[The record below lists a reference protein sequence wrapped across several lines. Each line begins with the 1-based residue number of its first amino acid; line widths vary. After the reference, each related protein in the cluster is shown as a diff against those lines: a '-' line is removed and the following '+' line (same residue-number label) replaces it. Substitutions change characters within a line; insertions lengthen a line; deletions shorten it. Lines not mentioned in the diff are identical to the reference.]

1 MKNSLRASALFLL
14 AAAFAR
20 PTVAQTQLPPVT
32 QPAGAGDDTTRV
44 RLELLPDSLVAEPVT
59 IDSVRLALQMVPPE
73 MRDIICDRIGCF
85 ETEAPHAFNGT
96 VLAHVNYFTLR
107 NRIYMQ
113 RVLERENL
121 YFPLFEK
128 YLAKYNLPVDLK
140 YLAVVESALIP
151 TAKSRVGATGL
162 WQFMGPTAND
172 LRLRRDE
179 WVDERMNPEKATE
192 AACKHL
198 RYLYGVFHDWEL
210 VLAAYNWGAG
220 NVQRVMRKSGKRN
233 FWDMY
238 PYMPKETRNY
248 VPSFTAIMYAMK
260 YAQQHNLHGPEL
272 KYQYAQPMD
281 TLQLTGQAF
290 DFRRLSQAA
299 GLDSAAI
306 LRYNPE
312 LRRHYLPTGYRPY
325 AVQFPAN
332 LRPRLQ
338 EVDRSVLMGYCQP
351 QEALPTPL
359 APLPPRL
366 DGVEP
371 FPTVYQQALAG
382 SRRTV
387 PAATAAAEAPV
398 AAERTQRKV
407 HSVRRGQT
415 VAELAEWYGV
425 TPAQLRRWN
434 NLSRGQQTLKARQQI
449 VVFLPAKTGSPA
461 PETNVAVRPAA
472 APEVAA
478 APRTPAEMG
487 VKVSKQAMR
496 PVSRP
501 EPADEEAT
509 AAATP
514 APVAER
520 AVAAETRK
528 PTRTTRPVAAAAAK
542 EAPAVEPVPAEAPE
556 PATVLQNTIQAQQ
569 EAATEYVVRKGDYLT
584 KLARERG
591 LSVEQLLAWN
601 HLKSEVV
608 TPGQKLR
615 LAAPDGEAGS
625 ADEDKPEK
633 VAAAPKHVAKA
644 ATKTPQ
650 LPLQQ
655 RVHVVQPGD
664 TLYNISRRYQ
674 GLTVEQLRKLNHLKS
689 DEVKPGQKLIVA
701 G

>member
-20 PTVAQTQLPPVT
+20 PTAAQTQLPPVT
-32 QPAGAGDDTTRV
+32 MPAGAGDDTTRV

-73 MRDIICDRIGCF
+73 ARDIICDRIGCF

-107 NRIYMQ
+107 NRVYMQ

-220 NVQRVMRKSGKRN
+220 NVQRVMRKSGKHN

-260 YAQQHNLHGPEL
+260 YARHYDLHSPEL

-281 TLQLTGQAF
+281 TLQLSGQAF

-306 LRYNPE
+306 LRFNPE

-325 AVQFPAN
+325 AVQFPAA

-338 EVDRSVLMGYCQP
+338 EVDWSTLLGYCQP
-351 QEALPTPL
+351 QEAMPTPL

-371 FPTVYQQALAG
+371 FPTVYQQALA
-382 SRRTV
+382 SNRRAT
-387 PAATAAAEAPV
+387 PASTAATEAPV

-434 NLSRGQQTLKARQQI
+434 NLSKGQQTLKTRQQI
-449 VVFLPAKTGSPA
+449 VVFLHVKADSPA
-461 PETNVAVRPAA
+461 PETNVAVRPAT
-472 APEVAA
+472 APAVAA

-487 VKVSKQAMR
+487 VKVSRQPVR
-496 PVSRP
+496 PVSKP
-501 EPADEEAT
+501 EPVEEETAV
-509 AAATP
+509 AAAP
-514 APVAER
+514 VPVAER
-520 AVAAETRK
+520 TAAAEPRK
-528 PTRTTRPVAAAAAK
+528 PTRPARPVAATAAK
-542 EAPAVEPVPAEAPE
+542 EAPAAEPAPTEAPE
-556 PATVLQNTIQAQQ
+556 PAAVAQNTVQAQQ
-569 EAATEYVVRKGDYLT
+569 EAATEYVIRKGDYLT

-591 LSVEQLLAWN
+591 LSVEQLMAWN
-601 HLKSEVV
+601 NLKSEVV
-608 TPGQKLR
+608 APGQRLR
-615 LAAPDGEAGS
+615 LTAPDGEAS
-625 ADEDKPEK
+625 PIDEDKPAL
-633 VAAAPKHVAKA
+633 AAASAKQVAKA
-644 ATKTPQ
+644 SKKTPQ
-650 LPLQQ
+650 LPLQ

-701 G
+701 S

>member
-20 PTVAQTQLPPVT
+20 PTAAQTQFPPVT
-32 QPAGAGDDTTRV
+32 QPAGAGADTTRV
-44 RLELLPDSLVAEPVT
+44 RLELLPDSLAAEPVSLDT
-59 IDSVRLALQMVPPE
+59 VRAALQLVPPE

-96 VLAHVNYFTLR
+96 VLAHVNYFTR
-107 NRIYMQ
+107 SNRIYMQ

-179 WVDERMNPEKATE
+179 WVDERMDPEKATE

-260 YAQQHNLHGPEL
+260 YAQQHELHSPEL
-272 KYQYAQPMD
+272 KYQYAQVMD
-281 TLQLTGQAF
+281 TLQLSGQPF

-306 LRYNPE
+306 LRFNPE
-312 LRRHYLPTGYRPY
+312 LRRHYLPAGYRPY
-325 AVQFPAN
+325 AVQFPAA
-332 LRPRLQ
+332 LRPRLL
-338 EVDRSVLMGYCQP
+338 EVDRSTLLGYCQP

-371 FPTVYQQALAG
+371 FPTVYQQALANN
-382 SRRTV
+382 RR
-387 PAATAAAEAPV
+387 PAPKSSPADEAPV

-415 VAELAEWYGV
+415 VGELAEWYGV

-434 NLSRGQQTLKARQQI
+434 NLSKGQQTLKARQQI
-449 VVFLPAKTGSPA
+449 VVFVPAKAGSPA
-461 PETNVAVRPAA
+461 PETAVAARPAA
-472 APEVAA
+472 APAVAA

-487 VKVSKQAMR
+487 VKVSKPAVR
-496 PVSRP
+496 TATKP

-509 AAATP
+509 AAITP
-514 APVAER
+514 APAPERTVAVEP
-520 AVAAETRK
+520 RK
-528 PTRTTRPVAAAAAK
+528 PARPTRTGATAPAK
-542 EAPAVEPVPAEAPE
+542 ETPATADLAPADTPE
-556 PATVLQNTIQAQQ
+556 PAAVAQGPAQAQQ
-569 EAATEYVVRKGDYLT
+569 EAATEYVIRKGDYLT

-591 LSVEQLLAWN
+591 LSVEQLMAWN
-601 HLKSEVV
+601 NLKSEVV

-615 LAAPDGEAGS
+615 LAAPA
-625 ADEDKPEK
+625 ADAEDEKPAEP
-633 VAAAPKHVAKA
+633 AAPTQRLAKA
-644 ATKTPQ
+644 ARKDAPQ
-650 LPLQQ
+650 LPLQ

-689 DEVKPGQKLIVA
+689 DDVKPGQKLIVA
-701 G
+701 S